1 MAERIIM
8 PKAGMAMEEG
18 TILRWLKKTGEP
30 VEKGEAVLSIESD
43 KATLE
48 VEAEASGVLLAT
60 LYPEGT
66 VVPVTETIGWIGQ
79 AGEAVPTPQPEAQTA
94 PASGP
99 GAQTDALRSPAHPH
113 SAPSGPSA
121 VAAAPRPAATPAA
134 RRLARER
141 GLDLAALTGTGPFG
155 AVQAADVQGAGTVG
169 AGASAARRP
178 RVSPLAGKLAR
189 MRSLDL
195 NGLQGSGPGGR
206 ILKADLPAGAAQG
219 DEILVPLSRIQQL
232 TGMRMLQS
240 HSEIPAVALH
250 ARCDVTRLAA
260 LREEINAAGESKVTY
275 NDFVLRAV
283 ALSLPKHPFLN
294 ATYREQ
300 ALALKKSIHLGMA
313 VAGPGG
319 LVVAVLRDADRLPFL
334 ELSLAARE
342 LAGKA
347 RENRLAPDELSGGTF
362 TVTNIG
368 MYGVF
373 YFTPII
379 NPPQVAIL
387 GVGSIEEEPA
397 LAGGQ
402 LVMRKVMGLSL
413 SFDHRAMDGVQPAAF
428 LGELRRVLESPSLL
442 LLP

>member
-121 VAAAPRPAATPAA
+121 EAAAPRPAATPAA

-319 LVVAVLRDADRLPFL
+319 LVVAVLRDADRLPLL

>member
-18 TILRWLKKTGEP
+18 TILRWLKKAGEP
-30 VEKGEAVLSIESD
+30 VEKGEAVLEIESD

-48 VEAEASGVLLAT
+48 VEAEASGVLLTT

-79 AGEAVPTPQPEAQTA
+79 AGEALPEVATASA
-94 PASGP
+94 PA
-99 GAQTDALRSPAHPH
+99 
-113 SAPSGPSA
+113 APP
-121 VAAAPRPAATPAA
+121 AAAPAAAPSAGSPRRAATPAA

-141 GLDLAALTGTGPFG
+141 GLDLAALGGTGPFG
-155 AVQAADVQGAGTVG
+155 AVRAGDVEAAGVPAAGAGTG
-169 AGASAARRP
+169 KPP
-178 RVSPLAGKLAR
+178 RVSPLAGKVAR

-195 NGLQGSGPGGR
+195 SGVQGSGPGGR
-206 ILKADLPAGAAQG
+206 IRKMDLPAGAPEG
-219 DEILVPLSRIQQL
+219 PDGTELIVPLSRVQQL
-232 TGMRMLQS
+232 TGKRMVQS
-240 HSEIPAVALH
+240 HGEIPAVTLH
-250 ARCDVTRLAA
+250 GRCDVTRLSA
-260 LREEINAAGESKVTY
+260 LREELNAGGERKLTY

-283 ALSLPKHPFLN
+283 ALTLPRHPFLN
-294 ATYREQ
+294 ASYQEQ
-300 ALALKKSIHLGMA
+300 SLSLKKRIDLGMA

-319 LVVAVLRDADRLPFL
+319 LVVAVLRDADRLPLL
-334 ELSLAARE
+334 ELSRNARE
-342 LAGKA
+342 LAGRA
-347 RENRLAPDELSGGTF
+347 RENRLSPDELSGGTF

-402 LVMRKVMGLSL
+402 LAMRKVMGLSL

-428 LGELRRVLESPSLL
+428 LGELRRALESPSLL